1 MSGAFIKQFLIDQ
14 AKAHGPYLKKL
25 AMQKASAFA
34 KKNFPKLVKKTSNL
48 LEKKLGKKNKDL
60 AVKAGKILAKK
71 ALASGKI
78 QSFAEK
84 NKNINFLTKELYDEL
99 FTNRNVIEAGLR
111 QLDGKRRI
119 RRRRRRRRK
128 QTGGSIY
135 WDDSDYLSL
144 TRKPLRDL
152 GIQDIRYNTLGY

>member
-1 MSGAFIKQFLIDQ
+1 M
-14 AKAHGPYLKKL
+14 
-25 AMQKASAFA
+25 
-34 KKNFPKLVKKTSNL
+34 
-48 LEKKLGKKNKDL
+48 

-71 ALASGKI
+71 ALESGKI

-84 NKNINFLTKELYDEL
+84 NKNRNFITKELYDEL

-111 QLDGKRRI
+111 QLGGKRRI

-128 QTGGSIY
+128 KTGGNIY

-152 GIQDIRYNTLGY
+152 GIQDIRYNRLGY